1 MRLFL
6 IGLAVMAGLAS
17 LIRHFP
23 LSWAGAALPADIGT
37 LSGTTLS
44 GTIWDGQVD
53 NVPLLG
59 TVAVKGGFGNLSFL
73 TAPGDVTL
81 SGKVSPTGVETL
93 ILSMP
98 VARLPMSDSRLS
110 GLSGRISLRIAQ
122 AVIKDGACV
131 SATGTASTDV
141 LAANRARFDWTGPEL
156 SGPVDC
162 DDGRLRVRLNG
173 EAGTQTVLAT
183 IVTGLDGVYQSD
195 ITVSTSDPAAGNVLT
210 LFGFNPAG
218 NREYRLSEQGRW
230 R

>member
-1 MRLFL
+1 MRLIL
-6 IGLAVMAGLAS
+6 IGFAILAGLTA

-23 LSWAGAALPADIGT
+23 LSWAGAALPAEVG
-37 LSGTTLS
+37 TLS
-44 GTIWDGQVD
+44 GTIWDGQVE

-81 SGKVSPTGVETL
+81 SGKVSPTGIENL

-98 VARLPMSDSRLS
+98 VAQLPMNDARLS
-110 GLSGRISLRIAQ
+110 GLSGRVSLRIKE
-122 AVIKDGACV
+122 AVIKDGVCV
-131 SATGTASTDV
+131 SATGTASTDI
-141 LAANRARFDWTGPEL
+141 LAANRARFDWAGPEL

-162 DDGRLRVRLNG
+162 TDGRLRVQLRG
-173 EAGTQTVLAT
+173 EAGTETVLAT
-183 IVTGLDGVYQSD
+183 VITGLEGVYQSD
-195 ITVSTSDPAAGNVLT
+195 VTVSTADPAAGNVLT

-218 NREYRLSEQGRW
+218 NGDYRLSEQGRW

>member
-6 IGLAVMAGLAS
+6 IGLAVLAGLVS

-23 LSWAGAALPADIGT
+23 LSWAGAALPADVG
-37 LSGTTLS
+37 TLS

-53 NVPLLG
+53 DVPLLG

-81 SGKVSPTGVETL
+81 SGKVSPTGVENL

-98 VARLPMSDSRLS
+98 VAQLPMSDARLS
-110 GLSGRISLRIAQ
+110 GLSGRISLQIAE
-122 AVIKDGACV
+122 AVIKDGTCV
-131 SATGTASTDV
+131 SATGTASTDI
-141 LAANRARFDWTGPEL
+141 LAANGARFDWTGPEL

-162 DDGRLRVRLNG
+162 DEGRLRVRLRG
-173 EAGTQTVLAT
+173 EAGIETVLAT
-183 IVTGLDGVYQSD
+183 VITGLDGVYQSEV
-195 ITVSTSDPAAGNVLT
+195 TVSTPDPAAGNVLT
-210 LFGFNPAG
+210 LFGFNPANNG
-218 NREYRLSEQGRW
+218 EYRLSEQGRW